1 MGYDLHITRRSYWA
15 GDEDDVPANGL
26 TLNDWL
32 TYARKDPSLRVV
44 ESGAAEISLSDGSK
58 LRIKSS
64 GLMAWI
70 VPGRDPEIER
80 GWFHYRD
87 GRVGVKNPDNAMIR
101 KMWAIAQALGAR
113 VQGDE
118 GESYAADSEMIRG

>member
-1 MGYDLHITRRSYWA
+1 M
-15 GDEDDVPANGL
+15 
-26 TLNDWL
+26 

-44 ESGAAEISLSDGSK
+44 ESGAAEISLSDGST

-64 GLMAWI
+64 GLTAWI

-101 KMWAIAQALGAR
+101 KMWAIAQAPGAR
-113 VQGDE
+113 VKGDE
-118 GESYAADSEMIRG
+118 GEPYAADSEMIRG